1 MTEYALTRSSADR
14 RRYELAGFG
23 TLRLGGWASRWAT
36 AQAGDRRWG
45 FARRGIFRAR
55 IEATDPTGNVVGTF
69 AGRSLKR
76 GGTVVWDGREYVLTS
91 DSAWRERYALLAGGD
106 TRVALL
112 EGKGWGKRPVRVD
125 VDDSTIDAGL
135 LLFAAFVVRA
145 LAEDAGSA
153 AGGAAAGAGAVS
165 A

>member
-1 MTEYALTRSSADR
+1 MAELALTRSPGSR

-36 AQAGDRRWG
+36 AESGDRRWG

-55 IEATDPTGNVVGTF
+55 IEATDAAGTVVGEF
-69 AGRSLKR
+69 AGRSIKR
-76 GGTVVWDGREYVLTS
+76 GGTLRWGRREYVLKP
-91 DSAWRERYALLAGGD
+91 DSRWRERYALSDVTGTLA
-106 TRVALL
+106 TL

-125 VDDSTIDAGL
+125 VDDHAAFEPGL

-145 LAEDAGSA
+145 LAEDATAA
-153 AGGAAAGAGAVS
+153 AGAAGAGA
-165 A
+165 